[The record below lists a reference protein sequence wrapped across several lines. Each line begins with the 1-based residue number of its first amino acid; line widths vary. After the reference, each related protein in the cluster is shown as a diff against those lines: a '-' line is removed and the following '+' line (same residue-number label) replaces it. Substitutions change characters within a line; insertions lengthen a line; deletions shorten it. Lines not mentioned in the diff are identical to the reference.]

1 MKFIRLLN
9 TALFGLGLCSLAFA
23 AEPLVVAHR
32 GYWKTDGSAQNSLR
46 AIVKADSVGCFGS
59 EFDVWI
65 TGDDSLVVN
74 HDSSINDIV
83 IETATAREVLSQK
96 LENGEYVPTLDAYF
110 RQARNLPGLRL
121 ICELKPHVSNERE
134 AKAIKGILELAHKY
148 QLEDRIDYIT
158 FSRNGFVQLC
168 KEVPEGTPVYYLT
181 GDFIPEQIKFYKGS
195 GIDYSLWTMRRH
207 PEWFDECHKLGLKVN
222 VWTVNDPADM
232 QWCIDHGADFIT
244 TNEPEVLQNLLKTAS
259 EIK

>member
-121 ICELKPHVSNERE
+121 ICELK
-134 AKAIKGILELAHKY
+134 
-148 QLEDRIDYIT
+148 
-158 FSRNGFVQLC
+158 LC
-168 KEVPEGTPVYYLT
+168 
-181 GDFIPEQIKFYKGS
+181 EQ
-195 GIDYSLWTMRRH
+195 
-207 PEWFDECHKLGLKVN
+207 
-222 VWTVNDPADM
+222 
-232 QWCIDHGADFIT
+232 
-244 TNEPEVLQNLLKTAS
+244 
-259 EIK
+259 